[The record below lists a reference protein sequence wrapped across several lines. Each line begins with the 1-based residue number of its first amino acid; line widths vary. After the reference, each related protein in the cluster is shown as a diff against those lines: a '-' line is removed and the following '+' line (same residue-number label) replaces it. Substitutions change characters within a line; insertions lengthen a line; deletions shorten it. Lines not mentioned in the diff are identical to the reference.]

1 LTLSIRRLIGFLAIA
16 ILPVAIACGG
26 SSDSA
31 DTPAD
36 VSQQPTATAVAPEPT
51 STAVPTATAIPEP
64 SATPTA
70 EPVRSILDEGPLK
83 DRVVSFSDEAWNF
96 LVDLS
101 ENHSP
106 RETATDEEAEAATFI
121 LDRFVDIGYQ
131 AGLQLFDFQLVD
143 DEVEALTLTMDAPPA
158 VPGMPLSRSIEGIV
172 TGPLIDVGLALP
184 GDFSVDSLVGKV
196 AFIQRGEVTFEEK
209 VIRVQEAGAIA
220 AIIYNNLP
228 GPFRGSMITEST
240 IPAVTASQE
249 TGALLSELMAAG
261 EVEVTVSVVIETF
274 SSRNVIAEKPGTDPE
289 AGTVVIGAHIDTVAG
304 VQGAND
310 NGSGVAVLMTLARE
324 IFESS
329 FPFDLQI
336 VAFGSEEAG
345 LRGSRFY
352 VASLSGEEQDDLV
365 AMLNFDVPGG
375 GDFVELQGDPG
386 MSLRV
391 RNYGDV
397 NGIRVIRGNLD
408 TGGSDHES
416 FEAHDVPV
424 LFFFGND
431 ISRMHTTDDTTD
443 FVNRELLGTT
453 VALGRF
459 ALQDIAAGQ

>member
-1 LTLSIRRLIGFLAIA
+1 MTLSILRLIRFLTIA

-31 DTPAD
+31 DTPA
-36 VSQQPTATAVAPEPT
+36 VASQQLTVAAVTPEPTATAV
-51 STAVPTATAIPEP
+51 PEP
-64 SATPTA
+64 SATATA
-70 EPVRSILDEGPLK
+70 EPVRSVLDEGPLK
-83 DRVVSFSDEAWNF
+83 DRVARFSDEAWNF

-101 ENHSP
+101 ENYSP
-106 RETATDEEAEAATFI
+106 RETATDEEAEAAFFI

-143 DEVEALTLTMDAPPA
+143 DEVEPLTVVMDAPPA
-158 VPGMPLSRSIEGIV
+158 VQGMPLSRSVEGVV
-172 TGPLIDVGLALP
+172 TGPLIKVGFALPEDIPVDGLA
-184 GDFSVDSLVGKV
+184 GKV
-196 AFIQRGEVTFEEK
+196 AFIQRGEITFEEK

-240 IPAVTASQE
+240 IPAVTALQE
-249 TGALLSELMAAG
+249 SGVLLSDLMDTG
-261 EVEVTVSVVIETF
+261 EVEVTISVVIETF
-274 SSRNVIAEKPGTDPE
+274 RSRNVIAEKPGTDPE
-289 AGTVVIGAHIDTVAG
+289 AGTVVIGAHFDTVAG

-310 NGSGVAVLMTLARE
+310 NGSGVAVLMTLAQE

-352 VASLSGEEQDDLV
+352 VTSLSVEEQDDLM
-365 AMLNFDVPGG
+365 AMLNFDVSGT

-391 RNYGDV
+391 RNYGEV
-397 NGIRVIRGNLD
+397 NRIRVIRGNLD

-416 FEAHDVPV
+416 FEVHDVPV

-431 ISRMHTTDDTTD
+431 ISRIHTTEDTTD
-443 FVNRELLGTT
+443 FINPELLGTT
-453 VALGRF
+453 VALGKF
-459 ALQDIAAGQ
+459 ALDDLAAGQ

>member
-1 LTLSIRRLIGFLAIA
+1 MTLSILRLIRFLTIA

-31 DTPAD
+31 DTPA
-36 VSQQPTATAVAPEPT
+36 VASQQLTVAAVTPEPTATAV
-51 STAVPTATAIPEP
+51 PEP
-64 SATPTA
+64 SATATA
-70 EPVRSILDEGPLK
+70 EPVRSVLDEGPLK
-83 DRVVSFSDEAWNF
+83 DRVARFSDEAWNF

-101 ENHSP
+101 ENYSP
-106 RETATDEEAEAATFI
+106 RETATDEEAEAAFFI

-143 DEVEALTLTMDAPPA
+143 DEVEPLTVVMDAPPA
-158 VPGMPLSRSIEGIV
+158 VQGMPLSRSVEGVV
-172 TGPLIDVGLALP
+172 TGPLIKVGFALPEDIPVDGLA
-184 GDFSVDSLVGKV
+184 GKV
-196 AFIQRGEVTFEEK
+196 AFIQRGEITFEEK

-240 IPAVTASQE
+240 IPAVTALQE
-249 TGALLSELMAAG
+249 SGVLLSDLMDTG
-261 EVEVTVSVVIETF
+261 EVEVTISVVIETF

-289 AGTVVIGAHIDTVAG
+289 AGTVVIGAHFDTVAG

-310 NGSGVAVLMTLARE
+310 NGSGVAVLMTLAQE

-352 VASLSGEEQDDLV
+352 VTSLSVEEQDDLM
-365 AMLNFDVPGG
+365 AMLNFDVSGT

-391 RNYGDV
+391 RNYGEV
-397 NGIRVIRGNLD
+397 NRIRVIRGNLD

-416 FEAHDVPV
+416 FEVHDVPV

-431 ISRMHTTDDTTD
+431 ISRIHTTEDTTD
-443 FVNRELLGTT
+443 FINPELLGTT
-453 VALGRF
+453 VALGKF
-459 ALQDIAAGQ
+459 ALDDLAAGQ

>member
-1 LTLSIRRLIGFLAIA
+1 MTLSIRRLIGFLTIA

-31 DTPAD
+31 DTPA
-36 VSQQPTATAVAPEPT
+36 VASQQPIVAAVTPEPTATAV
-51 STAVPTATAIPEP
+51 PEP
-64 SATPTA
+64 SATATA
-70 EPVRSILDEGPLK
+70 EPVRSVLDEGPLK
-83 DRVVSFSDEAWNF
+83 DQVARFSDEAWNF

-101 ENHSP
+101 ENYSP
-106 RETATDEEAEAATFI
+106 RETATDEEAEAAFFI
-121 LDRFVDIGYQ
+121 RDRFVDIGYQ

-143 DEVEALTLTMDAPPA
+143 DEVEPLTVVMDAPPA
-158 VPGMPLSRSIEGIV
+158 VSGMPLSRSVEGVV
-172 TGPLIDVGLALP
+172 TGPLIKVGLALP
-184 GDFSVDSLVGKV
+184 EDIPADGLAGKV
-196 AFIQRGEVTFEEK
+196 AFIQRGEITFEEK

-228 GPFRGSMITEST
+228 GLFRGSMITEST

-249 TGALLSELMAAG
+249 SGVLLSELMDTG

-289 AGTVVIGAHIDTVAG
+289 AGTVVIGAHFDTVAG

-310 NGSGVAVLMTLARE
+310 NGSGVAVLMTLAQE

-352 VASLSGEEQDDLV
+352 VASLSGGEQDDLE
-365 AMLNFDVPGG
+365 AMLNFDVSGTGG
-375 GDFVELQGDPG
+375 FVELQGDPR

-391 RNYGDV
+391 RNYGDA

-416 FEAHDVPV
+416 FEVHDVPV

-431 ISRMHTTDDTTD
+431 ISRIHTTDDTTD
-443 FVNRELLGTT
+443 FINPELLGTT
-453 VALGRF
+453 VALGKF
-459 ALQDIAAGQ
+459 ALDDLAAGQ

>member
-1 LTLSIRRLIGFLAIA
+1 MTLSTRRLIGLAILVV
-16 ILPVAIACGG
+16 LPVALACGG
-26 SSDSA
+26 SSDATAVPAEAQQQPTAAAVSP
-31 DTPAD
+31 DPTPTTA
-36 VSQQPTATAVAPEPT
+36 PTATAVPEPT
-51 STAVPTATAIPEP
+51 
-64 SATPTA
+64 ATPTVQ
-70 EPVRSILDEGPLK
+70 PVGSQLVEGPLK
-83 DRVVSFSDEAWNF
+83 DRIARFSDEAWSF
-96 LVDLS
+96 LVELS
-101 ENHSP
+101 ENNSP
-106 RETATDEEAEAATFI
+106 RETATDQEADAAFFI
-121 LDRFVDIGYQ
+121 LDRFVQMDYE
-131 AGLQLFDFQLVD
+131 AGLQLFDFKLVD
-143 DEVEALTLTMDAPPA
+143 DEVEALTVAMDAPPA
-158 VPGMPLSRSIEGIV
+158 VPGMPLSRSIQGVV

-184 GDFSVDSLVGKV
+184 GDFPVDGLVGKI
-196 AFIQRGEVTFEEK
+196 AFIKRGEVTFEEK
-209 VIRVQEAGAIA
+209 VIRVQQAGAIA

-249 TGALLSELMAAG
+249 SGALLSDLMAAG

-289 AGTVVIGAHIDTVAG
+289 AGTVVIGAHFDTVPG

-310 NGSGVAVLMTLARE
+310 NGSGVSVLMTLAQE

-329 FPFDLQI
+329 FPFNLQI

-352 VASLSGEEQDDLV
+352 VASLSGEEQDELV
-365 AMLNFDVPGG
+365 AMLNFDVSGT

-416 FEAHDVPV
+416 FEFHGVPV

-431 ISRMHTTDDTTD
+431 ISRIHTPDDTLD
-443 FVNRELLGTT
+443 HINPELLGTT
-453 VALGRF
+453 VALGKF
-459 ALQDIAAGQ
+459 ALEDLAAGQ